1 MIHATVAAMLLLIF
15 VGMPARAVDSMLSEA
30 DKKCLRCH
38 DEEYAQYEG
47 GIHASLRRQ
56 GNPKAPVCT
65 DCHTTHRVRGKP
77 PYQSTTGA
85 PCGRCHDAI
94 FKAYAASVHSQVL
107 VNADDEDDE
116 DDAHVLGCPDCH
128 RAHDVTAAATENQL
142 KETCLDCHE
151 SVLLVHQ
158 KWLPN
163 AALHFESVS
172 CPACHAPMAQ
182 RKVDLRFYDSTTQ
195 KRIREK
201 EGVPQFESRARAVDV
216 EGKGLNALALR
227 SLLREFNRDEGMGKT
242 ILRGRLEV
250 RTGAEA
256 HQLADKSG
264 AIRDCERCHS
274 RGSDPFQSVTISIA
288 RPDGRLLRYD
298 AHKEV
303 LSSVVSIDSVG
314 GFYAIGATRIK
325 LLDTLL
331 IFAVVGGVTVPIGH
345 MTMKRLARKYLKRG
359 KGQSGSGHARNQT
372 PPSPDDDPSTPKS
385 A

>member
-1 MIHATVAAMLLLIF
+1 
-15 VGMPARAVDSMLSEA
+15 
-30 DKKCLRCH
+30 
-38 DEEYAQYEG
+38 
-47 GIHASLRRQ
+47 
-56 GNPKAPVCT
+56 
-65 DCHTTHRVRGKP
+65 
-77 PYQSTTGA
+77 
-85 PCGRCHDAI
+85 
-94 FKAYAASVHSQVL
+94 
-107 VNADDEDDE
+107 
-116 DDAHVLGCPDCH
+116 
-128 RAHDVTAAATENQL
+128 
-142 KETCLDCHE
+142 
-151 SVLLVHQ
+151 
-158 KWLPN
+158 
-163 AALHFESVS
+163 VS

-182 RKVDLRFYDSTTQ
+182 RKVDLRLYDSTTQ

-216 EGKGLNALALR
+216 EGNGLNALALR
-227 SLLREFNRDEGMGKT
+227 SLLREFNRDEGMGQT

-250 RTGAEA
+250 RTGAEV
-256 HQLADKSG
+256 HQLADKSR

-331 IFAVVGGVTVPIGH
+331 IFAVVGGVGVPIGH

-372 PPSPDDDPSTPKS
+372 PPSPDDDRSTPKG